1 MSKQYFPLIKKGK
14 AINKIISWG
23 KDRGGDYFHSNENCC
38 FHPNEIKSMNVAL
51 KTLH

>member
-1 MSKQYFPLIKKGK
+1 MSKQCFLLIKKGK
-14 AINKIISWG
+14 TITEIISWG
-23 KDRGGDYFHSNENCC
+23 KDRGGDYFLSDENCC